1 MALNSLLR
9 NKNNGTANLELRSV
23 SGIDGPST
31 VSLTGSRIKILGI
44 ASLLLIIVTVAVLAP
59 ELTFA
64 HYFGGRY
71 ADNDQHRYASIE
83 ETDAHHDELDPFV
96 VDSMYWDYEYATD
109 FDINTIN
116 DGRHSIIPGTHV
128 DVYWKVTPKE
138 DMPQPTA
145 FGATKCMV
153 TMGGNKCDQFRI
165 KFSEDRL
172 IGSSDAQKAH
182 TVCHE
187 IGHTFGS
194 DDGLKESTGCWPQS
208 RFSLDGDTNDHEIK
222 HLKHQY

>member
-9 NKNNGTANLELRSV
+9 SKNNGTANLDLRSV
-23 SGIDGPST
+23 SGIDGLSAVRLPGFPT
-31 VSLTGSRIKILGI
+31 KILGI
-44 ASLLLIIVTVAVLAP
+44 ASLLLILVTVAVLAP
-59 ELTFA
+59 ELSFA

-109 FDINTIN
+109 SDINAIN
-116 DGRHSIIPGTHV
+116 DGRQSIKPGTHV
-128 DVYWKVTPKE
+128 DVYWFVTPQS
-138 DMPQPTA
+138 DMPKSTA
-145 FGATKCMV
+145 LGAATCMV

-172 IGSSDAQKAH
+172 IGSSDVQKAH

-208 RFSLDGDTNDHEIK
+208 KFSLDGNTNDHEIK